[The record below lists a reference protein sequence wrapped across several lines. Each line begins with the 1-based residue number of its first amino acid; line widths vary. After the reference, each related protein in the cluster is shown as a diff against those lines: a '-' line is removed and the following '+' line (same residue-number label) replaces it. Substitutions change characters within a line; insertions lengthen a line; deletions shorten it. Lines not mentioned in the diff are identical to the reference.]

1 MKRRK
6 RMKKTIILTLVLMLV
21 SGMVYPRDVVIKF
34 ASVAPEGSTW
44 MNIME
49 DLNET
54 VKEKTKGKVRFKFYA
69 GSVMG
74 DESDVIKKMR
84 INQVNAAGFTSQGLG
99 EIVKEVR
106 VLNIPLILRSSKEAD
121 YVLKKMEPYF
131 NKRFREEGYVVLG
144 WPEVGFAY
152 VFSTE
157 KVDSVESFKKL
168 KMWVWGEDVLVNTLF
183 RNIGVVPVPL
193 SIIDVTQALQTGMIE
208 GVYGSPLSALSMQWH
223 TMVRYMLDKKIAYVP
238 GAALITKRTWKRMSD
253 KQRDIVM
260 EESKK
265 DFRKLTK
272 KSRGENEQAMRVM
285 KKQGIKFTEIDDKK
299 DLEFLR
305 EVSNKTAADLTG
317 KYYSKELLDEM
328 KGYIKEF
335 REKKSK

>member
-1 MKRRK
+1 
-6 RMKKTIILTLVLMLV
+6 MKKTIILTFVLMLV
-21 SGMVYPRDVVIKF
+21 SGMLYSRDIVIKF

-49 DLNET
+49 ELNESIT
-54 VKEKTKGKVRFKFYA
+54 EKTNGKVRFKFYA

-74 DESDVIKKMR
+74 DESDVMKKMK
-84 INQVNAAGFTSQGLG
+84 IHYMNAAGFTSQGLG

-106 VLNIPLILRSSKEAD
+106 VLNIPLALRSGAEAD
-121 YVLKKMEPYF
+121 YVLKKMGPYF
-131 NKRFREEGYVVLG
+131 EKRFEEEGYIVLG

-157 KVDSVESFKKL
+157 KVNSIESFKKL

-193 SIIDVTQALQTGMIE
+193 SIIDVTQSLQTGMIE

-223 TMVRYMLDKKIAYVP
+223 TMVRYMLDEKIAYVP
-238 GAALITKRTWKRMSD
+238 GAALLNKRVWKRMSTE
-253 KQRDIVM
+253 QQDIVM

-265 DFRKLTK
+265 AFRKLTK
-272 KSRGENEQAMRVM
+272 KSRKENEQAMRIM
-285 KKQGIKFTEIDDKK
+285 KKQGIKFTEIKDKK

-335 REKKSK
+335 REKNSK